1 MCYPN
6 IRKSEFEVL
15 HFRSP
20 LMREWA
26 IQCFDDLQVLNR
38 RGKKWVVIRH
48 DLHSCTLQEVIL
60 IKR

>member
-1 MCYPN
+1 MEYP
-6 IRKSEFEVL
+6 KVQMSEYEVI

-26 IQCFDDLQVLNR
+26 IQCFDEFQVLNR
-38 RGKKWVVIRH
+38 RGKKWAVIQYG
-48 DLHSCTLQEVIL
+48 LHSCTLQEVIF